1 MWLIR
6 PVVRWISATSDQVRT
21 WRIAVQNVV
30 AGRESRAMLIFIL
43 AEAQGTQRDLQVFV
57 GATKVA
63 PTDYSNLCVPCA
75 SARKQDVKSPAPAGL
90 SARRK
95 RAATVRL
102 SRKHHS

>member
-57 GATKVA
+57 DTRSDFSREHRQFAT
-63 PTDYSNLCVPCA
+63 
-75 SARKQDVKSPAPAGL
+75 SPHFSPGFRIQVHL
-90 SARRK
+90 
-95 RAATVRL
+95 
-102 SRKHHS
+102 